1 MQTKPEQPTLERG
14 DAGGRLAP
22 FRARLRGLRRRRQR
36 LRWLTAYSALAAGVL
51 ATLLVLLLADW
62 ALDMSRPQR
71 LVALAVGVGGVVW
84 VGRRFTLPLLRQRES
99 ELDMALLIERQEH
112 IDTDLVAALQFES
125 PDARRWG
132 SSQLEQAVVDRVAEG
147 HGRIDVYAGL
157 ERGQARKRSALAVA
171 LACVWLML
179 ACLLPQHLGAFLDR
193 LLLGIRHYP
202 SNTRIEA
209 LRVNEVDIDPTDPAR
224 TPVTVAY
231 GAAVEFQIRCAGIL
245 PREGEARL
253 EAAGGQRTVVALGAQ
268 AGRRGQYAGQLSS
281 LTEAAEYRVVMG
293 DARTEAGRVLIVPL
307 PTADVELE
315 VVPPSYA
322 TSATAGRM
330 PKGLRHISVIEGSRV
345 IVRLKAGKP
354 LRQATLAIE
363 DQRFALR
370 RDAPGT
376 DRSEGW
382 IQDATDSPLAA
393 VLAPL
398 KFEIQVSDR
407 DGLPLEQPLQCA
419 VQISPDQA
427 PRVGLA
433 SLTPAIL
440 PTARPSVIYRA
451 TDDYGLKRLWL
462 VRQVTHPDGTT
473 AGDEVEIYHP
483 PDEKHLS
490 RSLGDRQTMDLST
503 LKLTKGDKL
512 KVSLRAEDF
521 RGPRAG
527 QQTLSEP
534 VTFQVT
540 DEQGIL
546 TLMMEWDRKS
556 AEQLQEMI
564 QRQLGLGGTP

>member
-1 MQTKPEQPTLERG
+1 MSQPQVQPSLQPPPSPRL
-14 DAGGRLAP
+14 DA
-22 FRARLRGLRRRRQR
+22 FRARLRGLRRRRQG
-36 LRWLTAYSALAAGVL
+36 LRWLTAYSGLAAGVL

-62 ALDMSRPQR
+62 ALDMSRLQR
-71 LVALAVGVGGVVW
+71 VVALALCVAAVVW
-84 VGRRFTLPLLRQRES
+84 VARRFTLPLLGRRES
-99 ELDMALLIERQEH
+99 ELDMALMVEHQEH

-132 SSQLEQAVVDRVAEG
+132 SSQLEQAVVDRVAEVQ
-147 HGRIDVYAGL
+147 GRIDVFAGL
-157 ERGQARKRSALAVA
+157 ARGQARKRSGLVVVLALLWLALA
-171 LACVWLML
+171 W
-179 ACLLPQHLGAFLDR
+179 LLPQHLGVFFDR

-209 LRVNEVDIDPTDPAR
+209 LQVNGVEIDPVDPAR

-231 GAAVEFQIRCAGIL
+231 GAAVQFQVRCGGIL

-253 EAAGGQRTVVALGAQ
+253 EAAGGQRTVVSLGAQ
-268 AGRRGQYAGQLSS
+268 TARRGEYAGELSS
-281 LTEAAEYRVVMG
+281 LTEAAEYRLALG
-293 DARTEAGRVLIVPL
+293 DARTEPGRVLVVPL

-315 VVPPSYA
+315 VVPPAYA
-322 TSATAGRM
+322 TTAIAGRM
-330 PKGLRHISVIEGSRV
+330 PLGLRHISVIEGSRV

-370 RDAPGT
+370 RDAPGA
-376 DRSEGW
+376 DRSEAW
-382 IQDATDSPLAA
+382 IQDSTDTPLAA

-398 KFEIQVSDR
+398 KFEIQVVDR

-419 VQISPDQA
+419 IQIAPDQA

-451 TDDYGLKRLWL
+451 SDDYGLKRLWL

-473 AGDEVEIYHP
+473 AADEVEIYHA

-490 RSLGDRQTMDLST
+490 RALGDRQAMDLSA
-503 LKLTKGDKL
+503 LKLAKGDKL

-521 RGPRAG
+521 RGPRPG

-546 TLMMEWDRKS
+546 TMMMEWDRKS
-556 AEQLQEMI
+556 AEQLKEMI
-564 QRQLGLGGTP
+564 QRQLGLGGSP